1 MNKKIVF
8 AVLAVI
14 VLTLSCSFFVACDDK
29 DEAKVL
35 FFDDFDGELD
45 TSVWNVHHEL
55 RRGGYWDKDQ
65 AFTKD
70 GNLVLRT
77 VKKEDGKYYMGAIDT
92 MNKYETHFGYFEA
105 KVLLP
110 KASGIWAAFWL
121 MPQGMMNGNPTKD
134 VSVCGAEIDIM
145 ESPYYN
151 PITVPGVMPDDKD
164 TYQCAVHVGDYG
176 DNYLHTEELVNSYR
190 ANGVD
195 VNIYDG
201 WHTFGLDWT
210 SEYYR
215 FYYDRQ
221 LVFEIT
227 DKQLISTVQDD
238 YLFLSI
244 EIGGSDGVA
253 DKPSFIFANGVKK
266 NPDGTFPIDFLV
278 DYVAVYSKRPF

>member
-1 MNKKIVF
+1 MNKKIVL
-8 AVLAVI
+8 AVLLVL
-14 VLTLSCSFFVACDDK
+14 VLTLSCSFFVACNDK
-29 DEAKVL
+29 ENLV
-35 FFDDFDGELD
+35 FFDDFNGELD
-45 TSVWNVHHEL
+45 TTYWNVHHEL

-77 VKKEDGKYYMGAIDT
+77 VQKEDGKFYMGAIDT
-92 MNKYETHFGYFEA
+92 MNKFETHFGYFEA

-121 MPQGMMNGNPTKD
+121 MPQGMMSGNPTSD
-134 VSVCGAEIDIM
+134 VSITGAEIDII

-151 PITVPGVMPDDKD
+151 PIGLNGVMPTDKD

-176 DNYLHTEELVNSYR
+176 DNYLKKETFVNSDKVS
-190 ANGVD
+190 GVD

-201 WHTFGLDWT
+201 WHSFGLDWT

-227 DKQLISTVQDD
+227 DKKYISTVTKD

-244 EIGGSDGVA
+244 EIGGKNGEA
-253 DKPSFIFANGVKK
+253 AKPDFLFANSVFE
-266 NPDGTFPIDFLV
+266 NPEGTFPIDFLV